1 MKAAVATLTH
11 SSSLQIDP
19 PLHLLTST
27 GRHKPAFM
35 ITIDPRRSHIISF
48 HQPSPSLF
56 PSGNLQAMCG
66 HKFPHVVKAAVGM
79 SGGNGGD
86 DDNDVKKK
94 RGAVGAGVVLACVIG
109 AICLTR
115 PMCPPALAIWPFS
128 SQTQTKETKSKP
140 SETEMEGSTLDRLL
154 KAAEIERPEKDA
166 DNLLKDFTGILN
178 QRRIEFQD
186 LKVPLLHSSLFYIYL
201 LFGDLTKQQII
212 TSFSYCYVHGKC

>member
-35 ITIDPRRSHIISF
+35 ITINPRRSHIISF

-94 RGAVGAGVVLACVIG
+94 RGAMGAGVVLACVIG

-128 SQTQTKETKSKP
+128 SQTQT
-140 SETEMEGSTLDRLL
+140 EGSTLDRLL
-154 KAAEIERPEKDA
+154 MAAEIKRPEKDA
-166 DNLLKDFTGILN
+166 DNLLKDFTRILN
-178 QRRIEFQD
+178 QRRIDYQD
-186 LKVPLLHSSLFYIYL
+186 LKVPLLHSSLFYI
-201 LFGDLTKQQII
+201 ICCSEI
-212 TSFSYCYVHGKC
+212 